1 MNKKTCITTLQ
12 KAYDSVKR
20 RLNEKNTSEETSF
33 DIIVN
38 ELSRGIP
45 TDDLLIELD
54 NIKKNGS
61 IKNLITFLNK
71 MGEQDSENW
80 ILKDKLIEFL
90 FKFYKY

>member
-20 RLNEKNTSEETSF
+20 RLNENNISKEKSF

-45 TDDLLIELD
+45 TDSLLIELD
-54 NIKKNGS
+54 NIKKSGN
-61 IKNLITFLNK
+61 IKNLIEFLNK
-71 MGEQDSENW
+71 MGEQDSDSW

-90 FKFYKY
+90 FKFYSY

>member
-20 RLNEKNTSEETSF
+20 RLNENNISKEKSF

-45 TDDLLIELD
+45 TDSLLIELD
-54 NIKKNGS
+54 NIKKGGN
-61 IKNLITFLNK
+61 IKNLIEFLNK

-90 FKFYKY
+90 FKFYSY

>member
-20 RLNEKNTSEETSF
+20 RLNENSTPEETSF
-33 DIIVN
+33 DVIVN

-54 NIKKNGS
+54 NIKKNGN
-61 IKNLITFLNK
+61 IKNLIGFLNK

-90 FKFYKY
+90 FKFYSY